1 MWPHTYLSQSFVS
14 QEKKYEELSVAEFCA
29 GYMAILEN
37 EKENGETG
45 IMMHRIAHLKDI
57 MYFATQYKWSSVL
70 NYHAACLL
78 EVERGNL
85 KWGRSFHRLESTTL
99 ANNYLAPRIAKS
111 SARHPDLGSNKE
123 KVLFCNAYQKEACSH
138 TKDHQGNFYGES
150 KLLRHMCARCWQK
163 TRTIANHP
171 ETSSECPEK

>member
-1 MWPHTYLSQSFVS
+1 MSSSSSSCDEMRSSTSSSSEEGSSRAGRRKNKTKKKKKESNKKSGLHKSGKNQKLTSLVKYPQMWPHTYLSQSFVS
-14 QEKKYEELSVAEFCA
+14 QEKKFEELSVAEFCA

-78 EVERGNL
+78 EVERGNHSSS
-85 KWGRSFHRLESTTL
+85 KQEFCSTHPISCVFL
-99 ANNYLAPRIAKS
+99 SNFQGS
-111 SARHPDLGSNKE
+111 SR
-123 KVLFCNAYQKEACSH
+123 
-138 TKDHQGNFYGES
+138 
-150 KLLRHMCARCWQK
+150 
-163 TRTIANHP
+163 
-171 ETSSECPEK
+171 